1 LGWSGVMKLLKLA
14 ALGAALLAG
23 GCATT
28 EMTWQR
34 YDGRPI
40 ERGSFQHAMNQCRF
54 VALDREN
61 ATALMHRCMASRGYV
76 YGEAPPPYAA
86 SAYNYE
92 RRRDY
97 DDDDY
102 Y

>member
-1 LGWSGVMKLLKLA
+1 MKLLKLA
-14 ALGAALLAG
+14 ALGAALLSG
-23 GCATT
+23 GCASSQ
-28 EMTWQR
+28 MAWQR

-61 ATALMHRCMASRGYV
+61 ATALMHRCMAARGFV
-76 YGEAPPPYAA
+76 FAEAPPAYSP

-92 RRRDY
+92 SYGEDY
-97 DDDDY
+97 GNGDDDY

>member
-1 LGWSGVMKLLKLA
+1 MKFLKFA
-14 ALGAALLAG
+14 ALGAALLSAG
-23 GCATT
+23 CVST
-28 EMTWQR
+28 EMAWQR

-40 ERGSFQHAMNQCRF
+40 HRGSFQHAMNQCRF

-61 ATALMHRCMASRGYV
+61 ATALMHRCMAARGYV
-76 YGEAPPPYAA
+76 FAEAPPPYAP

-92 RRRDY
+92 SY
-97 DDDDY
+97 GEEYYGEDDY